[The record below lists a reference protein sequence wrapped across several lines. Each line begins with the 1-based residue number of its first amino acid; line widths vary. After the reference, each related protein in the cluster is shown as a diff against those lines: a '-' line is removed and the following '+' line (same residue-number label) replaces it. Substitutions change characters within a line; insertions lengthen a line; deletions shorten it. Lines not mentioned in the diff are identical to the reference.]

1 MSGQWLEELY
11 TAVRRYLEQQRPRE
25 RVKEIREQLQFVR
38 EALET
43 NLPCLRFYLEW
54 ATGGGAIL
62 VALRRSDRLHLFR
75 DLTLWL
81 GSPSVAQCGQRRF
94 GRAVPNGGV
103 TGAKQR
109 PEGAPLPLRTPR
121 FAAFYSTRADSTKWA
136 TRRGQARVQSR
147 GLAHGHQLRPI

>member
-54 ATGGGAIL
+54 ATGGGAISCSSQEK
-62 VALRRSDRLHLFR
+62 R
-75 DLTLWL
+75 
-81 GSPSVAQCGQRRF
+81 Q
-94 GRAVPNGGV
+94 
-103 TGAKQR
+103 
-109 PEGAPLPLRTPR
+109 APLIQGSYP
-121 FAAFYSTRADSTKWA
+121 
-136 TRRGQARVQSR
+136 VV
-147 GLAHGHQLRPI
+147 GLAVRSPMRAAPVWKGGPERGGHGR